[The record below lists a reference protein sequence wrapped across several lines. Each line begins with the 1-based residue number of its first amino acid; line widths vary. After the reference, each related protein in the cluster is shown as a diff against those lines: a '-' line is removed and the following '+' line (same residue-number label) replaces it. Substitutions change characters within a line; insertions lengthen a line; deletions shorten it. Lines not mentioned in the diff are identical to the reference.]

1 MNKKPQALREGVEQH
16 LGQFQLDETQLQH
29 LLQLQQHAEKAEALP
44 PPSTLKQRPSRQY
57 ALLSSVAALLLVVV
71 IGWQPN
77 QFFTNNSDLSLA
89 IANEV
94 AKNHIKLKPLEV
106 STDSLP
112 KIRDYF
118 TELEFSPVK
127 SRWYQRRATKL
138 LGARYCS
145 IAGITAAQ
153 IRYQDKN
160 GQLQTLYE
168 VSYDSDIHG
177 DIPNI
182 DKGETPIEIIV
193 KGVKTEI
200 WVEQGLLMAT
210 AQEQP

>member
-1 MNKKPQALREGVEQH
+1 MNKKTQALREGVEQH
-16 LGQFQLDETQLQH
+16 LGQFQLSDAQLQH
-29 LLQLQQHAEKAEALP
+29 LQQLQQDTERTQELEQP
-44 PPSTLKQRPSRQY
+44 RTLKQRSPHLY
-57 ALLSSVAALLLVVV
+57 ALLGSVAVMLFAIF

-77 QFFTNNSDLSLA
+77 QFIGSTDMPQA

-106 STDSLP
+106 TTNSLP

-127 SRWYQRRATKL
+127 SMWYQRRSTQL

-145 IAGITAAQ
+145 IAGISAAQ
-153 IRYQDKN
+153 IRYQDSN
-160 GQLQTLYE
+160 GQLETLYE
-168 VSYDSDIHG
+168 VSYDSAIHG
-177 DIPNI
+177 DIPHI
-182 DKGETPIEIIV
+182 DKGEAPLEIIV